1 MIKTEEVILNDKT
14 FIKTYSDEEFYIRKV
29 DTDEI
34 YSEAFDLP
42 TTNYTYEE
50 TEEKI
55 VKETNPEQNKLFGIQ
70 LDESTEKE

>member
-14 FIKTYSDEEFYIRKV
+14 FIKTYSDEEVYIRKV

-70 LDESTEKE
+70 LDGNEEKE